1 MTNTFLPCYTEPTH
15 SFIRLTV
22 KHVPKKMEPERKM
35 DMVMAIYWL
44 IAAIVLAVVEV
55 ATTSLVSIWFVFGA
69 LVSMIFAYFGLP
81 FYAQIIAFILVSGI
95 IMLFVRPFAKK
106 IAYQKTTPTNADR
119 IVGSEGVIVEGIDD
133 LSNLGQVKVMG
144 QIWSAKTEDGSKL
157 AKDTIVKIIKI
168 EGVKAIVAKVEEGEK
183 Q

>member
-1 MTNTFLPCYTEPTH
+1 MPKNNGAGKENDMT
-15 SFIRLTV
+15 
-22 KHVPKKMEPERKM
+22 
-35 DMVMAIYWL
+35 MAIYWL

-69 LVSMIFAYFGLP
+69 LISMILAYFDLP

-95 IMLFVRPFAKK
+95 IMIFVRPFAKK

-119 IVGSEGVIVEGIDD
+119 IVGCEGTVVEDIDD
-133 LSNLGQVKVMG
+133 LANLGQVKVMG
-144 QIWSAKTEDGSKL
+144 QIWSAKTSDGAKI
-157 AKDTIVKIIKI
+157 AKDTVVKIVGI
-168 EGVKAIVAKVEEGEK
+168 EGVKVIVAKAEEGEK